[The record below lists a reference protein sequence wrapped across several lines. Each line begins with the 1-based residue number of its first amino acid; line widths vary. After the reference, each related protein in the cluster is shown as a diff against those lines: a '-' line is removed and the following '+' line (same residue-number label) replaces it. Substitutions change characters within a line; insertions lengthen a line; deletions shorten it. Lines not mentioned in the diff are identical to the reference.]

1 MSLQIQEV
9 PFNLVNQ
16 VWPKVEGFIDA
27 ALQYSEGEYTV
38 GDARVYVTNG
48 AWTLVVAVDT
58 DGAIHGA
65 ALVSYFN
72 RPSNRVAFVTAI
84 GGKLVSNRSTWAQFE
99 SIMRSNGAT
108 YLEGAARE
116 SIVRLWSRYGMQHK
130 YHIVG
135 KSL

>member
-1 MSLQIQEV
+1 MICKQNKGWDIDLEYGLNGERLVEEILKDKKKIEV
-9 PFNLVNQ
+9 KTDRMAHLTGN
-16 VWPKVEGFIDA
+16 
-27 ALQYSEGEYTV
+27 
-38 GDARVYVTNG
+38 
-48 AWTLVVAVDT
+48 VAVDT